1 MLKTFPQ
8 MMPGSSR
15 ADFPTSPRPKSKA
28 RPSLGFTFSPKTK
41 ILFYRSNLQQKGW
54 VGPYGEEA
62 AATRLGLIQQLL
74 AF

>member
-1 MLKTFPQ
+1 ML
-8 MMPGSSR
+8 PGSSR